1 MCGWA
6 IAEKESLAWCS
17 ESLCAAQEALKQVA
31 SDSQITPLS
40 VQGDIIGAV
49 KQNETGWHEVK
60 LTIPIHGP
68 TGNGVLHLSGG
79 RENGPWKF
87 TTIEVVMPQ
96 LKKKA
101 DLVAGRIVVLG
112 WARLR
117 HAPKCYPELPRI
129 VRNCLPKG
137 APTKH
142 DIQAPFLLDL
152 EGLT

>member
-17 ESLCAAQEALKQVA
+17 ESLCAAQEALKA
-31 SDSQITPLS
+31 SS
-40 VQGDIIGAV
+40 VGFPDYAALRSGRHHRGGDAD
-49 KQNETGWHEVK
+49 ETDWHEVK

-68 TGNGVLHLSGG
+68 RGNGVLHLSGG

-117 HAPKCYPELPRI
+117 HSPKCYPELPRI